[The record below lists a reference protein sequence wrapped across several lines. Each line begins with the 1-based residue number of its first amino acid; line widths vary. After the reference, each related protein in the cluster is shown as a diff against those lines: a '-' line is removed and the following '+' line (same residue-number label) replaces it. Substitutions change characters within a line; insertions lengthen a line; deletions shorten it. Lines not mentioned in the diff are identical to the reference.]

1 MLRQFPAAAGASG
14 PAVVTGVRVGGAR
27 AGGWRECPLAAPA
40 RRAYALIMVT
50 TGRVLVSELPQAVQD
65 SVRQGES
72 VVIESSGR
80 AVARIVPSEAQRSEG
95 IFAFAGRWTA
105 PGRLGPNE
113 IDEAIGQA
121 VRR

>member
-1 MLRQFPAAAGASG
+1 
-14 PAVVTGVRVGGAR
+14 
-27 AGGWRECPLAAPA
+27 
-40 RRAYALIMVT
+40 MVT

-80 AVARIVPSEAQRSEG
+80 AVARIVPSEAQGSEG
-95 IFAFAGRWTA
+95 IFAFAGRWTV
-105 PGRLGPNE
+105 PGRLGPDE